1 MPKKQL
7 KGVVVSNRMQK
18 TAIVA
23 VTRLKEHSLYKKKYK
38 VTTRYSAHDENNE
51 FQIGDKVIIQE
62 CKPMSKNKCWVVSK
76 RAS

>member
-7 KGVVVSNRMQK
+7 KGVVISNKMQK

-38 VTTRYSAHDENNE
+38 VTTRYSAHDRKNE
-51 FQIGDKVIIQE
+51 CQIGDKVIIQE
-62 CKPMSKNKCWVVSK
+62 CRPMSKNKRWVVLK
-76 RAS
+76 KT

>member
-7 KGVVVSNRMQK
+7 KGVVVSDKMQK

-38 VTTRYSAHDENNE
+38 VTTRYSAHDEKNE
-51 FQIGDKVIIQE
+51 CQIGDKVIIVE
-62 CKPMSKNKCWVVSK
+62 MRPMSKNKCWAVLK
-76 RAS
+76 KI